1 MRLSEKK
8 TTLLFATLILLASP
22 LTGYAQKVDYNRSQ
36 ITFVS
41 RQMNVP
47 VEARFNRFTAQI
59 SFNAA
64 KPETSKAAID
74 IDIGSFD
81 ISNDEINTEV
91 RKKEWFDTKSFPKA
105 TFVSSTVR
113 ALSGGRYEAHG
124 PLTIKGR
131 TNEIT
136 APFTVKTDAAGNSI
150 FEGTFNIRRLQ
161 HNIGEG
167 LWKDTDLVADEVQ
180 IKFKLYAS
188 GK

>member
-1 MRLSEKK
+1 MPEKK
-8 TTLLFATLILLASP
+8 TTLLFAALMLLASP
-22 LTGYAQKVDYNRSQ
+22 LPGHTQKVDYNRSQ
-36 ITFVS
+36 ITFIS

-64 KPETSKAAID
+64 KPETAKAAID

-81 ISNDEINTEV
+81 IGNDEINAEV
-91 RKKEWFDTKSFPKA
+91 RKKEWFDTRNFPKA
-105 TFVSSTVR
+105 TFVSSTVH
-113 ALSGGRYEAHG
+113 ALSGGRYEARG

-150 FEGTFNIRRLQ
+150 FEGTLNIRRLQ

-167 LWKDTDLVADEVQ
+167 GIWKDTDLVADEVQ
-180 IKFKLYAS
+180 IKFRLHTS